1 MYNRLHMKSLIDDII
16 RREMLFDEINE
27 SATAVVSLISY
38 YLLGLKK
45 RLSRPTLRHNMN
57 VKNIKP

>member
-45 RLSRPTLRHNMN
+45 RLSRPTLRDNMN